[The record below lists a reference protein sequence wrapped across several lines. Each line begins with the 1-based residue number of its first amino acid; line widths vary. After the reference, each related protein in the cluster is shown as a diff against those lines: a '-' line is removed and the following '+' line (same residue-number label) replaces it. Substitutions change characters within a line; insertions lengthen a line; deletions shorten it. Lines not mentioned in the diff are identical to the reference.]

1 MAVQTNRPDVA
12 DMTLRTF
19 ERPLHPELFD
29 AAKSCSVRAGQSRV
43 VFHLSSGGHVIEF
56 QAVDCCVTET
66 ALTRHVSL
74 PEKLRVVDRRLIGY
88 RTHMVD
94 LPGIR
99 YHCSY
104 QLESVP
110 PDVYLQLHREFET
123 DARTATLALQ
133 LPGATEN
140 SPECLSLLKCD
151 VIPEG
156 LVVHAYHTFPD
167 DAAVLRIQTL
177 FETLG

>member
-12 DMTLRTF
+12 DMTLRAF
-19 ERPLHPELFD
+19 ERALHPELF
-29 AAKSCSVRAGQSRV
+29 AADKSCVVKAGQTEVR
-43 VFHLSSGGHVIEF
+43 FHLSPGGHVIEF
-56 QAVDCCVTET
+56 LTEKCCVTET
-66 ALTRHVSL
+66 ALTKQISL
-74 PEKLRVVDRRLIGY
+74 PQKMRIVDRRLIGY

-94 LPGIR
+94 LPGVR

-110 PDVYLQLHREFET
+110 PDVYLQLHREFEA
-123 DARTATLALQ
+123 DSRSATLALRI
-133 LPGATEN
+133 PGATEH

-156 LVVHAYHTFPD
+156 LVVHSYHTFPD

-177 FETLG
+177 FEILD